1 VVETA
6 LSSRGIRPRLI
17 VVWGLLALLVGA
29 IVAVEL
35 HDRAAEP
42 SAGSRPA
49 RDARLLLPVSID
61 EVGAIEIA
69 YNGAVHRFERD
80 SAGAWF
86 YHSAHA
92 QPQAG
97 HVHQADPA
105 MAGRIAKALA
115 GFDRARIERQ
125 FPPEKGL
132 EAYGVAKP
140 QMIVLVYRTNDP
152 QPLAQYA
159 VGDIAPD
166 TLSRYVMIIGT
177 PVISTIANY
186 QIDNLTGLIQTV
198 SGLPAQTQAPKK
210 SP

>member
-1 VVETA
+1 MVETA

-17 VVWGLLALLVGA
+17 VVWGLLAVLIGA
-29 IVAVEL
+29 IVAVEV

-42 SAGSRPA
+42 SASSRPA
-49 RDARLLLPVSID
+49 RDPRLLLPVSID

-69 YNGAVHRFERD
+69 YGGAVHRFERD
-80 SAGAWF
+80 SNGRWF
-86 YHSAHA
+86 YHGAHVQA
-92 QPQAG
+92 QAG
-97 HVHQADPA
+97 HVHQADPI
-105 MAGRIAKALA
+105 MAERIAKALG

-140 QMIVLVYRTNDP
+140 QMIVLVYPTKDP

-186 QIDNLTGLIQTV
+186 QIENLTGLIETA
-198 SGLPAQTQAPKK
+198 SGPAAQTQAPEK

>member
-1 VVETA
+1 MST
-6 LSSRGIRPRLI
+6 RLI
-17 VVWGLLALLVGA
+17 AVWGVLLLLIGA
-29 IVAVEL
+29 IVAIEMQ
-35 HDRAAEP
+35 DRAAAP
-42 SAGSRPA
+42 SARSRPA
-49 RDARLLLPVSID
+49 RDPRLLLPIPID

-69 YNGAVHRFERD
+69 YGGAVHRFERD
-80 SAGAWF
+80 ASSAWF
-86 YHSAHA
+86 YHGAHVQA
-92 QPQAG
+92 QAG

-105 MAGRIAKALA
+105 MAERIAKAFA

-132 EAYGVAKP
+132 DAYGVVRP
-140 QMIVLVYRTNDP
+140 QMIILVYRPNDP

-186 QIDNLTGLIQTV
+186 QIDNLTGLIQTAG
-198 SGLPAQTQAPKK
+198 GLSTQMRTPEK

>member
-1 VVETA
+1 MRT
-6 LSSRGIRPRLI
+6 IRPRLI
-17 VVWGLLALLVGA
+17 AVWGLLALLIIA
-29 IVAVEL
+29 IVVIEAR
-35 HDRAAEP
+35 DRAAAP

-49 RDARLLLPVSID
+49 RDSRLLVPIPID

-69 YNGAVHRFERD
+69 YGGALHRFERD
-80 SAGAWF
+80 PSGAWF
-86 YHSAHA
+86 YHGAHA
-92 QPQAG
+92 PAQAG
-97 HVHQADPA
+97 HAHQVDAVMADK
-105 MAGRIAKALA
+105 IAKAFS

-140 QMIVLVYRTNDP
+140 QMIVLVYRPNDL

-166 TLSRYVMIIGT
+166 RFSRYMMVIGS
-177 PVISTIANY
+177 PVISTVANY
-186 QIDNLTGLIQTV
+186 QIDNLTGLIQTA
-198 SGLPAQTQAPKK
+198 SGLPPQTQVPKR